1 MKRLII
7 LRHSKTETAG
17 GPKRDIDRVLIDRGR
32 RDAATMARYFV
43 SRGHSCGLVLC
54 STSARTRET
63 LAIFRPIA
71 CAGTPVEF
79 RDELYLA
86 EAPDILAALRSLDDK
101 EGPVMVVGHN
111 PGLAELALG
120 LCMPPLSVEQEE
132 RHRRMRDKF
141 ATSSLAV
148 IGFDLAAWRSLRP
161 GSGMLEDFMR
171 PRDLGQTGD

>member
-1 MKRLII
+1 
-7 LRHSKTETAG
+7 
-17 GPKRDIDRVLIDRGR
+17 
-32 RDAATMARYFV
+32 
-43 SRGHSCGLVLC
+43 
-54 STSARTRET
+54 
-63 LAIFRPIA
+63 
-71 CAGTPVEF
+71 
-79 RDELYLA
+79 
-86 EAPDILAALRSLDDK
+86 
-101 EGPVMVVGHN
+101 MVVGHN

-171 PRDLGQTGD
+171 PRDLGQTGE